1 MKRAN
6 LDGFLFKIQLKTA
19 VIIKSFSNVISAMR
33 LLNRYIQKE
42 LFLPFCYSLLI
53 IIFILFTNFLLR
65 AVDRFLGKGID
76 LPIILEYLFFNLAWI
91 VSLAVPMAVLIA
103 ALMTFGRMSEDNEI
117 NAMRASGISFLT
129 IIRPAVLFGITICM
143 ILIYFNNFI
152 LPEMNF
158 RARLLSG
165 DIYRK
170 RPGLNINPG
179 HFIDDIPDYSM
190 IIKGKRDDIMEDVR
204 IFSKNNREVQT
215 SIHSNTGTLSTIE
228 DAFIL
233 TLFDGEI
240 HEMDLKNYKN
250 YRRIEFMKHV
260 ITVPADD
267 LLLNRRDSSSRTDRE
282 MAIPSMLERKK
293 YYEDRISKIHQ
304 RLARS
309 FKRAM
314 GDSIFPA
321 SETIGKSIVDN
332 SKLLVE
338 SDTTL
343 THHEKQKK
351 LRRLNRLESQVRN
364 EFNLIKNYSRNINKY
379 SVEIHKKFS
388 LPFACILFAI
398 AGASLG
404 VLTKKGGFAIG
415 TSLSLGFFI
424 VYYIFLIGGED
435 MADRDI
441 VSPFIGLWTPNFLL
455 LIVGLYLTLHTVR
468 ERAPFQMPNLL
479 RKKKTNG

>member
-1 MKRAN
+1 
-6 LDGFLFKIQLKTA
+6 
-19 VIIKSFSNVISAMR
+19 MR
-33 LLNRYIQKE
+33 LLNRYILKE
-42 LFLPFCYSLLI
+42 LFLPFCFSLLI

-103 ALMTFGRMSEDNEI
+103 TLMTFGRMSEDNEI
-117 NAMRASGISFLT
+117 NAMRATGISFLT
-129 IIRPAVLFGITICM
+129 IIRPAILFGIIICM
-143 ILIYFNNFI
+143 LLIYFNNFI

-190 IIKGKRDDIMEDVR
+190 IIRGKKDDVMEDVR
-204 IFSKNNREVQT
+204 IFSKNNRDLQT
-215 SIHSNTGTLSTIE
+215 SIHSKTGTLSTID
-228 DAFIL
+228 DAIIL
-233 TLFDGEI
+233 TLFNGEI
-240 HEMDLKNYKN
+240 HEMDLKNYEN

-282 MAIPSMLERKK
+282 MNVPTMIERKK
-293 YYEDRISKIHQ
+293 YYHDRIEKIHH

-309 FKRAM
+309 FERAT
-314 GDSIFPA
+314 GDSIFPP
-321 SETIGKSIVDN
+321 SVKVGMD
-332 SKLLVE
+332 LVAEHRSRLE
-338 SDTTL
+338 SDTTR
-343 THHEKQKK
+343 THHEKQRN
-351 LRRLNRLESQVRN
+351 LRRLSRLESQVKN
-364 EFNLIKNYSRNINKY
+364 EHNLIKNYSRNINKY
-379 SVEIHKKFS
+379 GVEIHKKFS

-435 MADRDI
+435 MADRNI
-441 VSPFIGLWTPNFLL
+441 VSPFVGLWTPNIILM
-455 LIVGLYLTLHTVR
+455 IIGLFLTLHTVR
-468 ERAPFQMPNLL
+468 EQAPFRFPKLF
-479 RKKKTNG
+479 KKKEKEN